1 MNRNENLKNLK
12 KKFNLYDNEELF
24 ATFEYDNELKRYQSD
39 YGYLTIEKVYE
50 LANGKEKDKKI
61 IWI

>member
-1 MNRNENLKNLK
+1 MNRNKDLKNLK
-12 KKFNLYDNEELF
+12 NKFNLYDKEGFF
-24 ATFEYDNELKRYQSD
+24 ATFEYDRELKRYQSD

-50 LANGKEKDKKI
+50 LANGKERDKKI